1 MRAVLQAISEELARL
16 KADGE
21 QVVPVTEEAL
31 AGLRALVAA
40 RVGGGAGTEAVTP
53 SPSPRSAATPVVVA
67 AGMVRPSAPSGSLP
81 VPPVRVVPAA
91 APTLPPPPVVVLPGG
106 DKATRA
112 AALRALALAHPVNQ
126 ARMQAGRKLVL
137 GAGSLDARLFFVG
150 DAPGVDEEA
159 TGEPFVGAAGQLLTR
174 MIGAMGLKRDDV
186 HVANLLCWRPMA
198 GDGSATE
205 DAGNRPPTA
214 EEIAFCLPFLRAL
227 IEIVRPEMVVALGG
241 VAAQG
246 LLGKDFTTLPAAR
259 GRWHDWG
266 GTPLMV
272 TYHPNYLLRNGSN
285 KSKRM
290 VWEDL
295 MQVMERAALPISEKQ
310 RAYFL

>member
-16 KADGE
+16 KAEGE

-31 AGLRALVAA
+31 TGLRALVAA
-40 RVGGGAGTEAVTP
+40 HVGGGGAASVASPQGRIAG
-53 SPSPRSAATPVVVA
+53 SPVVAGA
-67 AGMVRPSAPSGSLP
+67 AGVRPSVSVPSLP
-81 VPPVRVVPAA
+81 TPPVRLAA
-91 APTLPPPPVVVLPGG
+91 APTLPAPPVVVLP
-106 DKATRA
+106 DENKAIRA
-112 AALRALALAHPVNQ
+112 AALRTLAEADPVNQ
-126 ARMQAGRKLVL
+126 ARMQSGKKLVL
-137 GAGSLDARLFFVG
+137 GAGSLDARIFFVG

-159 TGEPFVGAAGQLLTR
+159 AGEPFVGAAGQLLNR
-174 MIGAMGLKRDDV
+174 MIGAMGLKREQV
-186 HVANLLCWRPMA
+186 HISNILCWRPMA
-198 GDGSATE
+198 VDGTGAE
-205 DAGNRPPTA
+205 DAGHRPPTA
-214 EEIAFCLPFLRAL
+214 EEVAYCLPYLRAL
-227 IEIVRPEMVVALGG
+227 IEIVQPQMVVALGG

-246 LLGKDFTTLPAAR
+246 LLAKDFTTLPAAR

-272 TYHPNYLLRNGSN
+272 TYHPSYLLRNGSN

-295 MQVMERAALPISEKQ
+295 MQVMERASLPITEKQ